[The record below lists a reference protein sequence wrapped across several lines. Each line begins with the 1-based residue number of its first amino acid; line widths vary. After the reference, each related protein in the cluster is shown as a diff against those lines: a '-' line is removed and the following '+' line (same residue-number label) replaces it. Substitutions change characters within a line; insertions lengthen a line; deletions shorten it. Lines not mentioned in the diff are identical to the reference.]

1 MDIEQLADALYDD
14 LNGYISS
21 VQYTNANTLTIHFCC
36 DNWRYDE
43 QHNYSV
49 YCGPHESYLRHFT
62 ICCYGVVEHDIQPAS
77 SGELTFADQHP
88 LLWDYN
94 APRGGLYYSTTATAS
109 SYELL
114 GRVWSVHTRIL
125 NDWRPMSRYIN
136 AYRHQDEPTFGNN
149 GNGLL
154 AQGPKPLLDAYQE
167 ALSSV
172 LTTRFVPS
180 VEMKSDVK
188 ALLFDS
194 GFVICKRVELQEIF
208 PDAETPANHEETPY

>member
-1 MDIEQLADALYDD
+1 MDIEQLAEALYED

-21 VQYTNANTLTIHFCC
+21 VQHTNTNTLTIHFCC

-49 YCGPHESYLRHFT
+49 YCEPHESYLRHFM
-62 ICCYGVVEHDIQPAS
+62 ICCYDVVEHDIHPTS
-77 SGELTFADQHP
+77 SGELTFTDQHP

-94 APRGGLYYSTTATAS
+94 AQKGGLYYSTAATAS

-114 GRVWSVHTRIL
+114 GRIWSVHQHL
-125 NDWRPMSRYIN
+125 LGDWRPMSNYIN
-136 AYRHQDEPTFGNN
+136 TYKHQDEPIFGND

-154 AQGPKPLLDAYQE
+154 ANGPKPLLEAYQQ
-167 ALSSV
+167 ALSCV
-172 LTTRFVPS
+172 LKTRFVPS
-180 VEMKSDVK
+180 VEMKGGVK

-208 PDAETPANHEETPY
+208 PDAETSADQENTSY